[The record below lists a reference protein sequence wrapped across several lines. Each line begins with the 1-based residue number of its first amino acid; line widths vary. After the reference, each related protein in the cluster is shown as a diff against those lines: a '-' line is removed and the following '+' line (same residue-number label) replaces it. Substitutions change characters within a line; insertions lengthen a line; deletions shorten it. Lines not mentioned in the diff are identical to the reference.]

1 MNTNPT
7 YDSKLALEEG
17 RRAGQH
23 DAAKAQV
30 EDEVQSELAAKASRT
45 APADDRRL
53 DHVARGLHEK
63 AVDEV
68 VETEHEVGRARVVAR
83 ISQVFDYGFML
94 LYALLAIRFGLALLA
109 ARSGAGFV
117 KLIVALTDPFY
128 APFKGIV
135 ASPRLDGGHTVL
147 VPLIIAFAAYVVLHL
162 AINGLLRLFAQRK
175 TTI

>member
-1 MNTNPT
+1 M
-7 YDSKLALEEG
+7 
-17 RRAGQH
+17 
-23 DAAKAQV
+23 
-30 EDEVQSELAAKASRT
+30 
-45 APADDRRL
+45 
-53 DHVARGLHEK
+53 
-63 AVDEV
+63 
-68 VETEHEVGRARVVAR
+68 VAR

>member
-1 MNTNPT
+1 VNTNPT
-7 YDSKLALEEG
+7 YDSKLALDEA

-23 DAAKAQV
+23 GAAKSQV
-30 EDEVQSELAAKASRT
+30 EAEVQSELAVNATRT
-45 APADDRRL
+45 AADNRRL
-53 DHVARGLHEK
+53 DEVARGLHTH

-68 VETEHEVGRARVVAR
+68 VETENEVGRARVVAR
-83 ISQVFDYGFML
+83 ISQVVDYGFML

-109 ARSGAGFV
+109 ARSSAGFV
-117 KLIVALTDPFY
+117 KLVVAVTDPFY

-135 ASPRLDGGHTVL
+135 SSPRLDGGHTVL
-147 VPLIIAFAAYVVLHL
+147 VPLIVAFAAYVVLHL